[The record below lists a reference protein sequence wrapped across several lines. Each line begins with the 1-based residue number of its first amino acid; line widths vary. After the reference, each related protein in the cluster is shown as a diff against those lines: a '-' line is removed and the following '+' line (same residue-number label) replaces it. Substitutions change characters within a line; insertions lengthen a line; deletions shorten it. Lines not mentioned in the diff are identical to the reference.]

1 MLMLVVAEH
10 GMITVTRC
18 GYVLV
23 IVTTQQRI
31 MKEDDHRDQQKNVG
45 SARFPSTW
53 SHAMMVHDIQGDD
66 TARQWQRV
74 PTVHH
79 G

>member
-1 MLMLVVAEH
+1 MLVVAEH
-10 GMITVTRC
+10 GMITVNTRC

-45 SARFPSTW
+45 SGRFPST
-53 SHAMMVHDIQGDD
+53 
-66 TARQWQRV
+66 R
-74 PTVHH
+74 
-79 G
+79 